1 MQSRTPWEID
11 SGTSSSKQRILEL
24 AHEYVMPGRIE
35 ALQTM
40 GVPLV
45 IGRREGNYIWDLDG
59 HQLIDLHLNG
69 GTYSLGHRHPEIL
82 DTLRQAIETLDIGNH
97 HFPSGPRAELG
108 EMLAKHTPG
117 DLHYS
122 VFCSSGSEAI
132 DVAVKSAR
140 YATGRRKIVGIEAG
154 YHGRTGISGAIGDD
168 SSARYFLSDQP
179 AENLKVPFNNTD
191 AMSEALSCGDIAAV
205 VIETI
210 PATSGFPLP
219 DSGYLP
225 AVKALCEKHGTLY
238 VADEVQTGLGR
249 TGSLWGV
256 QHFGVNPD
264 ILVTGKGLSA
274 GMYPIAAAVLSRPV
288 GGWLKENGWGH
299 VSTFGGAEIACVV
312 AKKVLEITTR
322 PDVLANVAEVSRK
335 LGEGFADI
343 QTRETYLTE
352 VRRCGVVMGLR
363 FDHPDGAIH
372 MMRELYEQ
380 GIWAIFAGFDSA
392 VLQCKPSLIAN
403 EALCDD
409 ILTRFE
415 AAIVKAK
422 NIKTG
427 AAARLIND

>member
-1 MQSRTPWEID
+1 MEARTPWEVGTGA
-11 SGTSSSKQRILEL
+11 SGNKRRVLEL
-24 AHEYVMPGRIE
+24 AHEYVMPGRVE
-35 ALQTM
+35 ALQSM

-45 IGRREGNYIWDLDG
+45 IGRRDGNYIWDLDG

-69 GTYSLGHRHPEIL
+69 GTYSLGHRHPEVL

-97 HFPSGPRAELG
+97 HFASEPRAELG

-122 VFCSSGSEAI
+122 VFTSGGSEAI

-179 AENLKVPFNNTD
+179 AEYLKVPFNDID
-191 AMSEALSCGDIAAV
+191 AMSEALSSGDVAAV
-205 VIETI
+205 VMETI

-219 DSGYLP
+219 DTGYLP
-225 AVKALCEKHGTLY
+225 AVKALCEKNGTLY

-249 TGSLWGV
+249 TGRLWGV
-256 QHFGVNPD
+256 ENFGVNPD
-264 ILVTGKGLSA
+264 ILVTGKGLSG
-274 GMYPIAAAVLSRPV
+274 GMYPIAATVLSRPV
-288 GGWLKENGWGH
+288 GGWLRENGWGH
-299 VSTFGGAEIACVV
+299 VSTFGGAEIGCVV
-312 AKKVLEITTR
+312 AKNVLEITTR
-322 PDVLANVAEVSRK
+322 PEILANVANVSRR
-335 LGEGFADI
+335 LGDGFADI
-343 QTRETYLTE
+343 QTREPYLTE

-372 MMRELYEQ
+372 MMRALYEL

-392 VLQCKPSLIAN
+392 VLQCKPSLIAD

-415 AAIVKAK
+415 AAIGNAK
-422 NIKTG
+422 NITTG
-427 AAARLIND
+427 ATARLIND

>member
-1 MQSRTPWEID
+1 MQTQTSWEVD
-11 SGTSSSKQRILEL
+11 TGTSDSKRRILEL

-35 ALQTM
+35 ALQEM
-40 GVPLV
+40 GVSLV
-45 IGRREGNYIWDLDG
+45 IDRREGNYVWDHDG

-97 HFPSGPRAELG
+97 HFPSEPRAELG

-122 VFCSSGSEAI
+122 VFTSSGSEAI

-179 AENLKVPFNNTD
+179 ADYLKVPFNDID
-191 AMSEALSCGDIAAV
+191 AMSAALSSGDVAAV
-205 VIETI
+205 VMETI

-219 DSGYLP
+219 DTGYLP
-225 AVKALCEKHGTLY
+225 AVKALCEKNGSLY

-249 TGSLWGV
+249 TGCLWGV
-256 QHFGVNPD
+256 EHFGVDPD
-264 ILVTGKGLSA
+264 ILVTGKGLSG
-274 GMYPIAAAVLSRPV
+274 GMYPIAATVLSRPV
-288 GGWLKENGWGH
+288 GTWLKENGWGH

-312 AKKVLEITTR
+312 ANKVLEITTR
-322 PDVLANVAEVSRK
+322 PEVLANVTDISRK

-372 MMRELYEQ
+372 MMRALYEQ

-392 VLQCKPSLIAN
+392 VLQCKPSLIADD
-403 EALCDD
+403 ALCDD

-415 AAIVKAK
+415 AAIRNAK
-422 NIKTG
+422 NVNAT
-427 AAARLIND
+427 ASARLIND